1 MRILSLV
8 HGPLVRPELFGDVAR
23 AEGHELD
30 EWSVADESAP
40 PRPVE
45 EYDSVFVF
53 GGHMNVDEESEHP
66 WLRGEDELVR
76 RLVARNVPLLGV
88 CLGGQLLAK
97 AAGAHVGPS
106 PEPEAGFV
114 RTVLT
119 ERAAGDPIFGSLP
132 REFDVFAMH
141 EYAFHVPAEG
151 VELAR
156 SSVCSQAFRLGECAW
171 ALQFHPEVRLEQV
184 EEWLRDDRLPNSD
197 DIVAELRDRLDEWQ
211 AFGAGLCRAFL
222 AVAERPTQVLAA
234 SSSRRD
240 HSCHEPA

>member
-8 HGPLVRPELFGDVAR
+8 HGPLVQSELFGDVAR

-40 PRPVE
+40 PRPLE
-45 EYDSVFVF
+45 EYDAVFVF
-53 GGHMNVDEESEHP
+53 GGQMNVDEENEHP

-76 RLVARNVPLLGV
+76 GLVARKVPLLGV

-106 PEPEAGFV
+106 REREAGFV

-119 ERAAGDPIFGSLP
+119 EQAAGDPIFGSLP
-132 REFDVFAMH
+132 RELDVFVLH
-141 EYAFHVPAEG
+141 EYAFHVPDGG

-184 EEWLRDDRLPNSD
+184 EEWLRDDRLPNGD
-197 DIVAELRDRLDEWQ
+197 EIIAELRDRLDEWQ
-211 AFGAGLCRAFL
+211 AFGAALCRAFL
-222 AVAERPTQVLAA
+222 AAAADRPRALTSATT
-234 SSSRRD
+234 SG
-240 HSCHEPA
+240 